1 MTGRV
6 VVPFDL
12 TSMSRVSDVAGLVSK
27 TPFTEA
33 LPAVVS
39 D

>member
-27 TPFTEA
+27 IPFKEA
-33 LPAVVS
+33 LPAVEL